1 MPFKPKRPCSQPGC
15 PELTETR
22 FCPEHARAEDTRY
35 RTYQRD
41 PKINRRYDHRWRKIR
56 AAYVEAHPLC
66 EDCLARGRYTPVAE
80 VHHVIPLDH
89 GGTHDESNLRSLCK
103 PCHSRQSAL
112 DGDRW
117 RQGLRV
123 YLYESSSSI
132 SMTCS
137 GPNSMKS
144 PASAPSKK
152 TGILSSSPT

>member
-1 MPFKPKRPCSQPGC
+1 MPFKPKRPCSQPG
-15 PELTETR
+15 
-22 FCPEHARAEDTRY
+22 CPEHARAEDTRY

-117 RQGLRV
+117 RQAPRV
-123 YLYESSSSI
+123 YSY
-132 SMTCS
+132 
-137 GPNSMKS
+137 
-144 PASAPSKK
+144 
-152 TGILSSSPT
+152 